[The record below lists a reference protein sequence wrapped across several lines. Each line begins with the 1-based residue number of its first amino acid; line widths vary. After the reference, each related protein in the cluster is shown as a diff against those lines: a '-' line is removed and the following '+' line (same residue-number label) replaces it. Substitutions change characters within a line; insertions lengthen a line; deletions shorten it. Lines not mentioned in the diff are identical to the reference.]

1 MSLGL
6 PVALQFIDG
15 RMKNTKANAPITARP
30 INIKTEKNALF
41 TDSMS
46 KKAGAGPPSTKAG
59 FRR

>member
-30 INIKTEKNALF
+30 INIKTREECSF
-41 TDSMS
+41 HRFDVQEGGC
-46 KKAGAGPPSTKAG
+46 KAA
-59 FRR
+59 